1 MSLRARSARSLV
13 SPRDELMEQAAERS
27 RVSALVRVGR
37 LRSLGGQIALT
48 AVGAGLAWLVAT
60 DVIGHQSPF
69 FAPVAAII
77 ALGTTVGQR
86 GRGLCLAAIE
96 VSSRQAAS
104 RPSTVRSEQMEATAS
119 TRPAA
124 AELGRAGPSDPQHFN
139 EPEKGG
145 HFAAWEQPELFATEV
160 RAAFSSTTNGG

>member
-1 MSLRARSARSLV
+1 M

-27 RVSALVRVGR
+27 RVSAMVRVGR

-77 ALGTTVGQR
+77 ALGTTVGRR
-86 GRGLCLAAIE
+86 GR
-96 VSSRQAAS
+96 
-104 RPSTVRSEQMEATAS
+104 
-119 TRPAA
+119 
-124 AELGRAGPSDPQHFN
+124 RAG
-139 EPEKGG
+139 
-145 HFAAWEQPELFATEV
+145 EV
-160 RAAFSSTTNGG
+160 AVGVAPLRA